1 MCYISVEHSLLHIIF
16 NDDTH
21 VKFQGDA
28 KSQKEA
34 IWAVTNYTSGASNDQ
49 VTGTLHVLQFNS
61 AARHGFP
68 KLLSCSPNF
77 PCV

>member
-1 MCYISVEHSLLHIIF
+1 MCYIYVELTFLHSIF
-16 NDDTH
+16 NDTRA
-21 VKFQGDA
+21 KFQGDA

-68 KLLSCSPNF
+68 KLLSCSSNF